1 MIKAVI
7 FDMDGTLV
15 DTERLGIKAWK
26 AGAAELGLAIDEA
39 LIHQF
44 IGRTLP
50 DVMDILDKHYGSHET
65 TEAIYRRHKEIRDE
79 MVKTELELKAGAA
92 ECLDELLAAGY
103 HVGLATSSRLVTAE
117 RNLKMVGLFDKFE
130 TVTCGEDVVHGK
142 PDPEMYLLACE
153 RAGFA
158 PEECAVVEDS
168 RNGCVSG
175 ITAGCHVFA
184 VPDIVP
190 LPQDVVDGCEAVLD
204 TLFDLAAADTVVR
217 RSSHITTGT
226 PAELARRWA
235 KRRLLLARLPSVPS
249 MFLGRPQT
257 RPSAPRAVSTS
268 VTAAATLFMLFSS
281 ICGVIGEV
289 IVSPASHPASPVRES
304 P

>member
-26 AGAAELGLAIDEA
+26 APAAELGVAIDDT

-50 DVMDILDKHYGSHET
+50 DVMDILEAHCGSRDT
-65 TEAIYRRHKEIRDE
+65 AEAIYHRHKEIRDE
-79 MVKTELELKAGAA
+79 MVKTDLELKAGAA
-92 ECLDELLAAGY
+92 ECIDELLAVGY
-103 HVGLATSSRLVTAE
+103 HVGLATSSRHVTAE

-158 PEECAVVEDS
+158 PEECAVP
-168 RNGCVSG
+168 GTCAAPSG
-175 ITAGCHVFA
+175 YAVCKTA
-184 VPDIVP
+184 
-190 LPQDVVDGCEAVLD
+190 
-204 TLFDLAAADTVVR
+204 
-217 RSSHITTGT
+217 
-226 PAELARRWA
+226 
-235 KRRLLLARLPSVPS
+235 
-249 MFLGRPQT
+249 
-257 RPSAPRAVSTS
+257 
-268 VTAAATLFMLFSS
+268 
-281 ICGVIGEV
+281 
-289 IVSPASHPASPVRES
+289 
-304 P
+304 

>member
-65 TEAIYRRHKEIRDE
+65 TEAVYVRHKEIRDE

-142 PDPEMYLLACE
+142 PDPEIFL
-153 RAGFA
+153 RAADALGVA
-158 PEECAVVEDS
+158 PEDTLVLEDS
-168 RNGCVSG
+168 RAGIRAANAGGFMSG
-175 ITAGCHVFA
+175 FVYDDMSDLPEVHEGFPILVEFEGPEAIAAEARFTFDTLADA
-184 VPDIVP
+184 VPFIE
-190 LPQDVVDGCEAVLD
+190 GS
-204 TLFDLAAADTVVR
+204 R
-217 RSSHITTGT
+217 
-226 PAELARRWA
+226 
-235 KRRLLLARLPSVPS
+235 
-249 MFLGRPQT
+249 T
-257 RPSAPRAVSTS
+257 RTDR
-268 VTAAATLFMLFSS
+268 
-281 ICGVIGEV
+281 
-289 IVSPASHPASPVRES
+289 
-304 P
+304 

>member
-1 MIKAVI
+1 MQSGEGTDMINAVI

-26 AGAAELGLAIDEA
+26 AGAAELGFAIDDA

-50 DVMDILDKHYGSHET
+50 DVMGILEEHYDSCET
-65 TEAIYRRHKEIRDE
+65 AEAIYRRHREIRDE
-79 MVKTELELKAGAA
+79 MVKTDLELKAGAA

-103 HVGLATSSRLVTAE
+103 HVGLATSSRRVAAE
-117 RNLKMVGLFDKFE
+117 RNLKTVGLFDRFE
-130 TVTCGEDVVHGK
+130 TVTCNEDTLNGK
-142 PDPEMYLLACE
+142 PDPEIYLLACD

-190 LPQDVVDGCEAVLD
+190 LPQDVADGCEAVLD
-204 TLFDLAAADTVVR
+204 TLFDLTAAV
-217 RSSHITTGT
+217 
-226 PAELARRWA
+226 
-235 KRRLLLARLPSVPS
+235 
-249 MFLGRPQT
+249 
-257 RPSAPRAVSTS
+257 RAV
-268 VTAAATLFMLFSS
+268 
-281 ICGVIGEV
+281 
-289 IVSPASHPASPVRES
+289 R
-304 P
+304 

>member
-1 MIKAVI
+1 MKAQYGIYVIYKLSNAVELRQCYSESRWGTDMIKAVI

-26 AGAAELGLAIDEA
+26 APAAELGVAIDDT

-50 DVMDILDKHYGSHET
+50 DVMDILEVHYGSRET
-65 TEAIYRRHKEIRDE
+65 AEAIYRRHKEIRDE
-79 MVKTELELKAGAA
+79 IVKTELELKAGAA

-103 HVGLATSSRLVTAE
+103 HVGLATSSRHTTAE
-117 RNLKMVGLFDKFE
+117 HNLKMVGLFDKFE

-153 RAGFA
+153 RAGFV

-184 VPDIVP
+184 GPDIVP

-204 TLFDLAAADTVVR
+204 TLFDL
-217 RSSHITTGT
+217 
-226 PAELARRWA
+226 
-235 KRRLLLARLPSVPS
+235 
-249 MFLGRPQT
+249 
-257 RPSAPRAVSTS
+257 
-268 VTAAATLFMLFSS
+268 TAAVKA
-281 ICGVIGEV
+281 
-289 IVSPASHPASPVRES
+289 AR
-304 P
+304 

>member
-1 MIKAVI
+1 MTSAYVTIVQYAIYVIYKFVKCARVAVMQSGEGTDMIKAVI

-26 AGAAELGLAIDEA
+26 AGAAELGVAIDDA

-44 IGRTLP
+44 IGRSNA
-50 DVMDILDKHYGSHET
+50 DVKDILEAHYGKGET
-65 TEAIYRRHKEIRDE
+65 ADAIFARNIELHSE
-79 MVKTELELKAGAA
+79 MAKTDLELKAGAA

-103 HVGLATSSRLVTAE
+103 HVGLATSSRRVAAE
-117 RNLKMVGLFDKFE
+117 RNLKTVGLFDKFE
-130 TVTCGEDVVHGK
+130 TLTCGEDVLHGK
-142 PDPEMYLLACE
+142 PDPEIYLLACE

-190 LPQDVVDGCEAVLD
+190 LPQNVVDGCEAVLD
-204 TLFDLAAADTVVR
+204 TLFDL
-217 RSSHITTGT
+217 
-226 PAELARRWA
+226 
-235 KRRLLLARLPSVPS
+235 
-249 MFLGRPQT
+249 
-257 RPSAPRAVSTS
+257 
-268 VTAAATLFMLFSS
+268 TAAVKA
-281 ICGVIGEV
+281 
-289 IVSPASHPASPVRES
+289 VR
-304 P
+304 

>member
-92 ECLDELLAAGY
+92 ECLDELLTAGY
-103 HVGLATSSRLVTAE
+103 HVGLATSSRHVTAE
-117 RNLKMVGLFDKFE
+117 RNLKTVGLFDKFE

-153 RAGFA
+153 RAALRRGV
-158 PEECAVVEDS
+158 CRGRGLS
-168 RNGCVSG
+168 QRLRLGHH
-175 ITAGCHVFA
+175 AGCHVFA

-204 TLFDLAAADTVVR
+204 TLFDLPAAVKAVR
-217 RSSHITTGT
+217 
-226 PAELARRWA
+226 
-235 KRRLLLARLPSVPS
+235 
-249 MFLGRPQT
+249 
-257 RPSAPRAVSTS
+257 
-268 VTAAATLFMLFSS
+268 
-281 ICGVIGEV
+281 
-289 IVSPASHPASPVRES
+289 
-304 P
+304 

>member
-65 TEAIYRRHKEIRDE
+65 TEAD
-79 MVKTELELKAGAA
+79 LELKAGAA
-92 ECLDELLAAGY
+92 ECIDELLAAGY

-204 TLFDLAAADTVVR
+204 TLFDLAAAVKAVR
-217 RSSHITTGT
+217 
-226 PAELARRWA
+226 
-235 KRRLLLARLPSVPS
+235 
-249 MFLGRPQT
+249 
-257 RPSAPRAVSTS
+257 
-268 VTAAATLFMLFSS
+268 
-281 ICGVIGEV
+281 
-289 IVSPASHPASPVRES
+289 
-304 P
+304 

>member
-26 AGAAELGLAIDEA
+26 AGAVELGLAIDEA

-50 DVMDILDKHYGSHET
+50 DVMGILEKHYGSHET
-65 TEAIYRRHKEIRDE
+65 ADALYVRHKVIRDE

-103 HVGLATSSRLVTAE
+103 HVGLATSSRHVTAE
-117 RNLKMVGLFDKFE
+117 RNLKAFGLFDKFE

-142 PDPEMYLLACE
+142 PDPEMYLLACK

-190 LPQDVVDGCEAVLD
+190 LPQDVVDGCDAVLD
-204 TLFDLAAADTVVR
+204 TLFDL
-217 RSSHITTGT
+217 
-226 PAELARRWA
+226 
-235 KRRLLLARLPSVPS
+235 
-249 MFLGRPQT
+249 
-257 RPSAPRAVSTS
+257 
-268 VTAAATLFMLFSS
+268 TAAVKA
-281 ICGVIGEV
+281 
-289 IVSPASHPASPVRES
+289 VR
-304 P
+304 

>member
-103 HVGLATSSRLVTAE
+103 HVGLATSSRLVT
-117 RNLKMVGLFDKFE
+117 G
-130 TVTCGEDVVHGK
+130 
-142 PDPEMYLLACE
+142 
-153 RAGFA
+153 RAQ
-158 PEECAVVEDS
+158 P
-168 RNGCVSG
+168 
-175 ITAGCHVFA
+175 
-184 VPDIVP
+184 
-190 LPQDVVDGCEAVLD
+190 
-204 TLFDLAAADTVVR
+204 
-217 RSSHITTGT
+217 
-226 PAELARRWA
+226 
-235 KRRLLLARLPSVPS
+235 
-249 MFLGRPQT
+249 
-257 RPSAPRAVSTS
+257 
-268 VTAAATLFMLFSS
+268 
-281 ICGVIGEV
+281 
-289 IVSPASHPASPVRES
+289 
-304 P
+304 

>member
-1 MIKAVI
+1 MQSGEGIDMIKAVI

-26 AGAAELGLAIDEA
+26 AGAAELGIAIDDA

-65 TEAIYRRHKEIRDE
+65 TEAIYVRHKEIRDE
-79 MVKTELELKAGAA
+79 MVKTDLELKAGAA
-92 ECLDELLAAGY
+92 ECIDELLAAGY
-103 HVGLATSSRLVTAE
+103 HVGLATSSRLATAE

-153 RAGFA
+153 RAGFD

-204 TLFDLAAADTVVR
+204 TLFDLVSAVKAVR
-217 RSSHITTGT
+217 
-226 PAELARRWA
+226 
-235 KRRLLLARLPSVPS
+235 
-249 MFLGRPQT
+249 
-257 RPSAPRAVSTS
+257 
-268 VTAAATLFMLFSS
+268 
-281 ICGVIGEV
+281 
-289 IVSPASHPASPVRES
+289 
-304 P
+304 

>member
-1 MIKAVI
+1 MWGYSAFPQIKPAKINLSLFGRLRHKASVYVTKVQYAIYVIYKFVKCGRFAVTQADEGADMIKAVI

-26 AGAAELGLAIDEA
+26 AGAAELGIAIDDA

-50 DVMDILDKHYGSHET
+50 DVMDILDEHYGSRET
-65 TEAIYRRHKEIRDE
+65 AEAIYVRHKEIRDE
-79 MVKTELELKAGAA
+79 IVKTELELKAGAA

-103 HVGLATSSRLVTAE
+103 HVGLATSSRHVTAE

-142 PDPEMYLLACE
+142 PNPEMYLLACE

-204 TLFDLAAADTVVR
+204 TLFDLAAAVKAVR
-217 RSSHITTGT
+217 
-226 PAELARRWA
+226 
-235 KRRLLLARLPSVPS
+235 
-249 MFLGRPQT
+249 
-257 RPSAPRAVSTS
+257 
-268 VTAAATLFMLFSS
+268 
-281 ICGVIGEV
+281 
-289 IVSPASHPASPVRES
+289 
-304 P
+304 

>member
-50 DVMDILDKHYGSHET
+50 DVMDILDRHYDSHET
-65 TEAIYRRHKEIRDE
+65 TEAVYVRHKEIRDE

-117 RNLKMVGLFDKFE
+117 RNLKMVGLFDK
-130 TVTCGEDVVHGK
+130 
-142 PDPEMYLLACE
+142 LSL
-153 RAGFA
+153 
-158 PEECAVVEDS
+158 
-168 RNGCVSG
+168 
-175 ITAGCHVFA
+175 I
-184 VPDIVP
+184 
-190 LPQDVVDGCEAVLD
+190 
-204 TLFDLAAADTVVR
+204 
-217 RSSHITTGT
+217 HI
-226 PAELARRWA
+226 
-235 KRRLLLARLPSVPS
+235 
-249 MFLGRPQT
+249 
-257 RPSAPRAVSTS
+257 
-268 VTAAATLFMLFSS
+268 
-281 ICGVIGEV
+281 
-289 IVSPASHPASPVRES
+289 
-304 P
+304 

>member
-92 ECLDELLAAGY
+92 ECLDELLTAGY
-103 HVGLATSSRLVTAE
+103 HVGLATSSRHVTAE
-117 RNLKMVGLFDKFE
+117 RNLKTVGLFDKFE

-153 RAGFA
+153 RAA
-158 PEECAVVEDS
+158 LRPRSVPWS
-168 RNGCVSG
+168 RTLA
-175 ITAGCHVFA
+175 TAA
-184 VPDIVP
+184 SRASRR
-190 LPQDVVDGCEAVLD
+190 LPRLCRSRYR
-204 TLFDLAAADTVVR
+204 AAAAGRGGWLRGCARYAVR
-217 RSSHITTGT
+217 SAGRGQGC
-226 PAELARRWA
+226 ALAFA
-235 KRRLLLARLPSVPS
+235 
-249 MFLGRPQT
+249 
-257 RPSAPRAVSTS
+257 
-268 VTAAATLFMLFSS
+268 
-281 ICGVIGEV
+281 
-289 IVSPASHPASPVRES
+289 RES
-304 P
+304 PYPAPDPAGR

>member
-1 MIKAVI
+1 MQADEGNEMIKAVI

-26 AGAAELGLAIDEA
+26 AGAVELGLAIDDA

-44 IGRTLP
+44 IGRTLV
-50 DVMDILDKHYGSHET
+50 DVM
-65 TEAIYRRHKEIRDE
+65 
-79 MVKTELELKAGAA
+79 
-92 ECLDELLAAGY
+92 GY
-103 HVGLATSSRLVTAE
+103 HVCLATSSRHVTAE

-142 PDPEMYLLACE
+142 PDPEMYLLVCE

-190 LPQDVVDGCEAVLD
+190 LPQDVVDGCDAVLD
-204 TLFDLAAADTVVR
+204 TLFDL
-217 RSSHITTGT
+217 
-226 PAELARRWA
+226 
-235 KRRLLLARLPSVPS
+235 
-249 MFLGRPQT
+249 
-257 RPSAPRAVSTS
+257 
-268 VTAAATLFMLFSS
+268 TAAVKA
-281 ICGVIGEV
+281 
-289 IVSPASHPASPVRES
+289 VR
-304 P
+304 